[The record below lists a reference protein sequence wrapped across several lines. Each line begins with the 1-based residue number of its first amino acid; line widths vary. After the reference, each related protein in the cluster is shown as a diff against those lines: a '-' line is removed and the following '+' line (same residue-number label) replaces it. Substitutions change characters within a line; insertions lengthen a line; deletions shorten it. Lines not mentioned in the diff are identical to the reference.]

1 MWATTTTG
9 LCRFYRPSSAV
20 TADSCLC
27 ETNILMGKA
36 VNSKDTHNIEEHDKE
51 DNYYTIDYLHV
62 YL

>member
-1 MWATTTTG
+1 
-9 LCRFYRPSSAV
+9 
-20 TADSCLC
+20 
-27 ETNILMGKA
+27 MGKA